1 MNEALLP
8 PDPCSPCAGWIRES
22 FDAAGATLTC
32 PEPACPESEGG
43 ATEGEAPCF

>member
-22 FDAAGATLTC
+22 FDAAGATLDC
-32 PEPACPESEGG
+32 PAGEGG
-43 ATEGEAPCF
+43 EDGDAHGDRPCC

>member
-22 FDAAGATLTC
+22 FDAAGATL
-32 PEPACPESEGG
+32 ACPESDD
-43 ATEGEAPCF
+43 AAMDGETPCH

>member
-22 FDAAGATLTC
+22 FDAAGAMLDC
-32 PEPACPESEGG
+32 PASER
-43 ATEGEAPCF
+43 GEDGNADEDPPCC

>member
-22 FDAAGATLTC
+22 FDAAGARLDC
-32 PEPACPESEGG
+32 PA
-43 ATEGEAPCF
+43 GEDGSKNEDAPCF